1 MEEPMEASTVF
12 QHSSCLPDY
21 HHLVDLITAL
31 EESVKQN
38 QRSRT
43 TQGASKKPKRRRHR
57 VCVSQ
62 VSEAQCG
69 EVPNDKAVQ
78 FCKRTAAA
86 GRSSS
91 VDEDKRCRWTVEAAA
106 EMSISDNEVST
117 NTPLWKG
124 NPRIQ
129 MNSCNVTESD
139 GLLTDIA
146 GPNLS
151 KRRRRLI
158 KRILVEKCLQ
168 TNNNK
173 NQEEMDVD
181 FDTPSVSTSAS
192 ALRLPMR
199 FCSESSMEL
208 DGGCNR
214 PVGTE
219 SDGDVSTGDNGN
231 DGDDEQSDWYHD
243 GSSLM
248 TENEYLG
255 VPDFKAYALAKINVA
270 VVKSRLI
277 RAASSETDAEA
288 PAVTKRTRRDIGPVR
303 N

>member
-1 MEEPMEASTVF
+1 MEVSTIM
-12 QHSSCLPDY
+12 QHPSYLPDY
-21 HHLVDLITAL
+21 HHLADLITAL

-38 QRSRT
+38 QRGRT
-43 TQGASKKPKRRRHR
+43 HGSSKKVSKRRRHR
-57 VCVSQ
+57 AYIPQASEMQCVEVC
-62 VSEAQCG
+62 
-69 EVPNDKAVQ
+69 DKAVQ

-91 VDEDKRCRWTVEAAA
+91 VDEDKRCRWTVEATAD
-106 EMSISDNEVST
+106 MSISDNDVCS
-117 NTPLWKG
+117 NGPLRNG
-124 NPRIQ
+124 NPKVPL
-129 MNSCNVTESD
+129 NSCNMTESD
-139 GLLTDIA
+139 GLLTDFV

-158 KRILVEKCLQ
+158 KRVLAEKCCP
-168 TNNNK
+168 TNGSK
-173 NQEEMDVD
+173 TQEDMDVD
-181 FDTPSVSTSAS
+181 PDAPSLSVHTS
-192 ALRLPMR
+192 ALRFPMR

-208 DGGCNR
+208 DAGFNR
-214 PVGTE
+214 AIYTE

-243 GSSLM
+243 GSSLI
-248 TENEYLG
+248 TDNEYLG

-270 VVKSRLI
+270 VTASRLA
-277 RAASSETDAEA
+277 RTVSSETDAET